1 MKTKL
6 EIIAEL
12 KAEYPTLRVG
22 DDEQGYTDLDSAS
35 YEATISGWAD
45 NLLAE
50 EAKAAQVDA
59 DATAKAALLAR
70 LGITAEEAQLLLGGN

>member
-35 YEATISGWAD
+35 YEATILGWAD
-45 NLLAE
+45 VRLAE

-70 LGITAEEAQLLLGGN
+70 IGITAEEATLLLS